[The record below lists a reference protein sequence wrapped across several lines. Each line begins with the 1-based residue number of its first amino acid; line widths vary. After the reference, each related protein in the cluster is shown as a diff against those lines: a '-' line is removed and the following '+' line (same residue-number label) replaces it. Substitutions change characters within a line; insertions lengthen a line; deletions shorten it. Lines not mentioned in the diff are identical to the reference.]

1 MGLTD
6 DQIFDLG
13 IELSDALCT
22 AFLDEESLD
31 LMVKRSLK
39 MPLNKIKQNAQ
50 NYEVTVEKVVERAI
64 SDGKTIDLIIGAL
77 KRSPGNPKL
86 RKISQDKLQ
95 ELLLIGKS
103 ILLSD
108 DFLVSLIQ
116 VLKSIT
122 GNEEFDKIVLP
133 ACTRTLPDID
143 INFPDLRE
151 QLYDD
156 ELSDATKWLI
166 ILDILL
172 NKWERNREGQFY
184 IVLFIENLKYLTKE
198 SVQTALTQWLNDLP
212 ESIRPVS
219 QTLEKKIYSERPP
232 DEALQK
238 IQAYFLLFIEPIESY
253 NSIKT
258 YDSDKYGING
268 YVITR
273 LGSEDRYT
281 KIESIPLQV
290 VLSKELNNLSNDNP
304 YYTLEQIKNEFPE
317 WLVQATEW
325 IGTRCR
331 KIEKDYNLDFILSP
345 LLNIEFW
352 LPLEHLSTATEAW
365 EIYGLPYRL
374 KQRTRILGKE
384 HSVLVRCYDRFSEQ
398 ESFDKLNRNW
408 QVLVSH
414 SQKSTDASSF
424 RVNSSHLDCWNNRE
438 ELQSQLSQPC
448 LSLSLTC
455 PLCSQDYKRQRE
467 DLFTWMLDKGIP
479 LVLWSRSVGLTDDQK
494 TPLKQ
499 KMQELLTADIINQLE
514 QFLEQVKQARAD
526 TNDTDKLALWCDEPK
541 RLMELKKFREK
552 GRLRA

>member
-1 MGLTD
+1 MGLTK

-39 MPLNKIKQNAQ
+39 TPLNHIKQNA
-50 NYEVTVEKVVERAI
+50 NSYEATVEKVVEHAI
-64 SDGKTIDLIIGAL
+64 SNGKTIDLIIGAL
-77 KRSPGNPKL
+77 KRNPGNPKL
-86 RKISQDKLQ
+86 RRISQDKLQ

-108 DFLVSLIQ
+108 NFLASLIK

-122 GNEEFDKIVLP
+122 GSEEFDKIVLP
-133 ACTRTLPDID
+133 ACNQTLPDID
-143 INFPDLRE
+143 INSSDLRE
-151 QLYDD
+151 QLYDN

-166 ILDILL
+166 VLDLFL
-172 NKWERNREGQFY
+172 NKWESNKDGQFY
-184 IVLFIENLKYLTKE
+184 IVLFIQNLKYLTKE

-212 ESIRPVS
+212 ESIRPAS
-219 QTLEKKIYSERPP
+219 QVLEKKIYSERPS
-232 DEALQK
+232 DETLQK
-238 IQAYFLLFIEPIESY
+238 IQAYFLLTVEPIE
-253 NSIKT
+253 T

-281 KIESIPLQV
+281 KIESIPLQI
-290 VLSKELNNLSNDNP
+290 VLSKEPNKSSNDNP

-345 LLNIEFW
+345 VLNIEFW
-352 LPLEHLSTATEAW
+352 LPLEHLSAATEAW
-365 EIYGLPYRL
+365 EIYGLPYRF
-374 KQRTRILGKE
+374 KQLTRILGKE
-384 HSVLVRCYDRFSEQ
+384 HSVLVRSYDRFSEQ

-408 QVLVSH
+408 QALVSH
-414 SQKSTDASSF
+414 SQKSIDVSSSHI
-424 RVNSSHLDCWNNRE
+424 NSFHLDCWINSE
-438 ELQSQLSQPC
+438 ELQSKLIPAC

-455 PLCSQDYKRQRE
+455 PLCAQDYKRQRE

-479 LVLWSRSVGLTDDQK
+479 LVLWSRSVDLTDDQK

-499 KMQELLTADIINQLE
+499 KMQALLTADIINQLE
-514 QFLEQVKQARAD
+514 QLLEQVKQARAD